1 MAYVFGLDVSGY
13 TVVNNWNAVAN
24 QGVKFVFVK
33 ASENG
38 YTDPQFSQHWQN
50 AKSVGM
56 LRGAYHF
63 FHPEADPA
71 HQADVFIAAV
81 GADKGELP
89 PVLDLESVYVNG
101 MAIALPAGN
110 ALVSLIQVWLNRV
123 ESAFGR
129 KPMIYTSY
137 VFVNSQRVNAPWLV
151 NYPLWL
157 AQYPYQPGTTQ
168 QYQNAQNVPTPS
180 QLMPQQPT
188 GFQPWTF
195 WQYSSK
201 GQMSGF
207 GPGQL
212 LDFDYFNGSMDDLNK
227 FATGSASSTTSATTT
242 YTVQAGD
249 TLTSIAQKLSVDLM
263 QLISLNNAALLQPGQ
278 VLQVPAS
285 SASTSGG
292 TSGGGTPP
300 APTRTYTVKAGDTL
314 YAIAVKYG
322 TTVQAIAAANNISNP
337 SLISVGQVLQIP

>member
-1 MAYVFGLDVSGY
+1 MAYVFGLDISGY
-13 TVVNNWNAVAN
+13 TTVNNWSAVAN

-38 YTDPQFSQHWQN
+38 FTDPMFNQHWQDAKN
-50 AKSVGM
+50 AGM
-56 LRGAYHF
+56 LRSAYHF
-63 FHPEADPA
+63 LHPEADAA

-101 MAIALPAGN
+101 TAIALPAGN
-110 ALVSLIQVWLNRV
+110 AMVSIVKVWLDRV

-137 VFVNSQRVNAPWLV
+137 VFVNSQRVSAPWLV

-168 QYQNAQNVPTPS
+168 EYKNPQNVPTPN
-180 QLMPQQPT
+180 QYMPQQPS

-212 LDFDYFNGSMDDLNK
+212 LDFDYFNGTMDDLNK
-227 FATGSASSTTSATTT
+227 FATGSTSSTPPAATT

-249 TLTSIAQKLSVDLM
+249 TLASIAQKLNVDLA
-263 QLISLNNAALLQPGQ
+263 QLTNLNNAALIQPGE
-278 VLQVPAS
+278 VLKVPGQSAS
-285 SASTSGG
+285 SSGPG
-292 TSGGGTPP
+292 GGGTPP

-337 SLISVGQVLQIP
+337 NLISVGQVLKIP